1 MPKTANPTADTS
13 NADATAP
20 VPPSI
25 AELESAYQT
34 AMAALQEASDNVLRV
49 AQGGGDL
56 PAIEAAVT
64 AKKTAETAAA
74 RAESAFKQAKFIA
87 DNAERM
93 AAGVAAKE
101 FLASI
106 LTEDAIVNAFKLG
119 IVGLH
124 ITADGDGVLHA
135 TVNDGVTKGAPRAV
149 RAAAGGGSGT
159 VRRGK
164 KRWSYN
170 GGEYTSK
177 ELLLEFGGDAG
188 AQAVDKAEHW
198 QEPRW
203 GDNGDTPLAHNP
215 GFDKAVT
222 KLAGDI
228 GAVDLSKA
236 A

>member
-1 MPKTANPTADTS
+1 MPKTANPTAD
-13 NADATAP
+13 NGEAVTAP
-20 VPPSI
+20 TPPSI
-25 AELESAYQT
+25 LELEGTFQT
-34 AMAALQEASDNVLRV
+34 AMVALQEASDNVLRV

-56 PAIEAAVT
+56 PAIEAAVN
-64 AKKTAETAAA
+64 AKKAAETAAA
-74 RAESAFKQAKFIA
+74 RAETAYKNAKFIA

-101 FLASI
+101 FLKTI
-106 LTEDAIVNAFKLG
+106 LDNDAITGAFKLG
-119 IVGLH
+119 IIGLH
-124 ITADGDGVLHA
+124 IGADNDGVLHI

-188 AQAVDKAEHW
+188 AMAVDKAEHW

-203 GDNGDTPLAHNP
+203 GANGDTPLAHNP
-215 GFDKAVT
+215 GFDAAVT

-228 GAVDLSKA
+228 GAVDLNKA